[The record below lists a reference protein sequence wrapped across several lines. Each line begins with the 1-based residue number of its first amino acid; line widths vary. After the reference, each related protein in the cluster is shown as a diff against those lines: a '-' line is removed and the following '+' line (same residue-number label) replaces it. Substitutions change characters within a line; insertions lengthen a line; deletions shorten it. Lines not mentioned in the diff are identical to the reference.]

1 MKTLIFI
8 GLFSLIAG
16 TIPAQIDPLK
26 VETYKLD
33 NGLTVYLNADHTM
46 PMIHGMVLVKG
57 GGKRDPKDATG
68 IAHYFEHIM
77 FKGTNQLGT
86 INYAGEKPYLDS
98 ISILYDDLGKTKDE
112 KKRIEIQQE
121 INRISIK
128 AADYAIPNEFN
139 KILSEMG
146 GKGVNA
152 STGYEYINYY
162 NSFPSNQIEKW
173 LEVYSHRF
181 IHPVFRLFQS
191 ELETVYE
198 EKNMYAD
205 DALNTFF
212 EKFMSQFFRNS
223 PYGQQTILGSSEH
236 LKNPSLCKMAEYF
249 NTYYVA
255 QNMALILSGDFN
267 PEKVKPMIKEKF
279 GTWRSGRVPEKLE
292 INEEPFKGREVYKK
306 RMTPVKV
313 GIRGYRTIPKNHPDE
328 TAFEI
333 CANLLSNSSSTG
345 LLDQLRTDNKLLFSG
360 TMNNHFE
367 EIGGTFIFF
376 VPKIVGQS
384 LKNAEKHVTAQL
396 NLLRNGNFDDE
407 LLLAVK
413 TTMKKQHESGLED
426 MRSRT
431 YAISNVFIYG
441 NNWEDFLSTPQKI
454 DEVSKEDIVKIANT
468 YFDDNYLIFLSKM
481 GFPKKDKIKKP
492 PFKAVQPKNS
502 DKKSEYA
509 LKIEEM
515 PIEEMEPKFI
525 EFGKDVVFHKIS
537 EKVDVFVTPNPI
549 NKLFSVALIFGK
561 GNYHDPLVRQ
571 AVSMF
576 NNASPAGMKY
586 DEFKRKLQLLGCSFN
601 ASSGLNTTM
610 ITISGLEENLEPS
623 LKLINQFFKNI
634 SLEEKHLKK
643 LLQDFKMD
651 VKFETK
657 DIATKGD
664 ALSEYALF
672 GKNSQYLSRLSESE
686 IKTLNANQI
695 VSKMNEIIE
704 YQYEVHYCGTRNV
717 DEFVDI
723 FQNCFETGENLKQKS
738 KFIEPER
745 QVYKE
750 NTILLLD
757 DRKAVQSHIYFMI
770 EGSVNDEQSMVELEA
785 FNDYIGGNMSS
796 IIFQEIREY
805 RSLAYGSSGRYIAS
819 YYRDRPGYF
828 KGWLSTQADK
838 TLEAVEAFTGLL
850 ANLPEKPERI
860 ESVRKNLSLSINANQ
875 PGLRSKSILVSRWKD
890 QAYLNDP
897 RKTRY
902 SDYQNVRFD
911 EILNFYQNN
920 LKGRPWVIV
929 IAGDLKRI
937 DMESLKKFGT
947 IKTVKQ
953 DDLFKK

>member
-1 MKTLIFI
+1 MKTLIFT
-8 GLFSLIAG
+8 GLLSLMASILF
-16 TIPAQIDPLK
+16 AQTNPLK
-26 VETYKLD
+26 VETYKLN

-46 PMIHGMVLVKG
+46 PMVHGMVLVKG

-77 FKGTNQLGT
+77 FKGTNEIGT
-86 INYAGEKPYLDS
+86 INYAEEKIYLDS
-98 ISILYDDLGKTKDE
+98 ISSLYDELGKTKDE
-112 KKRIEIQQE
+112 KMRIGIQQE

-139 KILSEMG
+139 RIISEMG

-152 STGYEYINYY
+152 STGPEYINYY

-181 IHPVFRLFQS
+181 IQPVFRLFQS

-212 EKFMSQFFRNS
+212 EKFMEKFYKNS

-236 LKNPSLCKMAEYF
+236 LKNPSLSKMAEYF

-267 PEKVKPMIKEKF
+267 PEKIKPLIEEKF
-279 GTWRSGRVPEKLE
+279 GKWRSGRVPEKLVL
-292 INEEPFKGREVYKK
+292 NEDPFKGREVYKK

-328 TAFEI
+328 IAFEI

-384 LKNAEKHVTAQL
+384 LKNAEKHVTASL
-396 NLLRNGNFDDE
+396 NLLRNGHFDDE
-407 LLLAVK
+407 LLQAVK
-413 TTMKKQHESGLED
+413 TSMKKQHESGLED
-426 MRSRT
+426 MRNRT
-431 YAISNVFIYG
+431 YAISNVFVYG
-441 NNWEDFLSTPQKI
+441 NNWEDFLLTPQKI
-454 DEVSKEDIVKIANT
+454 DAISKEDIVKIANT
-468 YFDDNYLIFLSKM
+468 YFSDNYFIFLSKM

-492 PFKAVQPKNS
+492 PYKAVQPKNS
-502 DKKSEYA
+502 DKKSDYA
-509 LKIEEM
+509 HKIEEM
-515 PIEEMEPKFI
+515 PIEEMDPRFI

-537 EKVDVFVTPNPI
+537 EGVDVFVTPNPI
-549 NKLFSVALIFGK
+549 NKLFSISLIFGK
-561 GNYHDPLVRQ
+561 GNYQDPLVKQ
-571 AVSMF
+571 AASMF
-576 NNASPAGMKY
+576 GNANPNGMKY
-586 DEFKRKLQLLGCSFN
+586 SEFKRKLQLLGCSFN
-601 ASSGLNTTM
+601 ASSGLSTTM

-623 LKLINQFFKNI
+623 LKLISQFFKNI

-643 LLQDFKMD
+643 LVQDFKMD

-672 GKNSQYLSRLSESE
+672 GKNSNYLSRLSESE
-686 IKTLNANQI
+686 LKKLNVSQI
-695 VSKMNEIIE
+695 VSKMNEILSH
-704 YQYEVHYCGTRNV
+704 QFEVHYCGTRNA

-738 KFIEPER
+738 KLIEPGR

-750 NTILLLD
+750 NTIFLLD
-757 DRKAVQSHIYFMI
+757 DSKAVQSHIYFI
-770 EGSVNDEQSMVELEA
+770 VEGSVNDEQSMVKLEA

-819 YYRDRPGYF
+819 YYRERPGYF

-850 ANLPEKPERI
+850 ASMPEKPERI

-875 PGLRSKSILVSRWKD
+875 PGLRSKSIIVSRWKN
-890 QAYLNDP
+890 QGYNNDP

-902 SDYQNVRFD
+902 SDYQNVSFD
-911 EILNFYQNN
+911 EILEFYQNN
-920 LKGRPWVIV
+920 LKGRPWIIL

-937 DMESLKKFGT
+937 DLESLKKFGT
-947 IKTVKQ
+947 IKTVKM